1 MDRVEVANVQPLSNQ
16 ASTQLNLPLVDLL
29 EPVQTQTQAQ
39 AQTHQLLDSQ
49 NLTQS
54 E

>member
-1 MDRVEVANVQPLSNQ
+1 MDCVEVAHVQRLSNQ

-29 EPVQTQTQAQ
+29 EPVQAQ
-39 AQTHQLLDSQ
+39 AHPHQLEDSQ